1 MTRASSRL
9 EGTPEL
15 STSYTAEPAPYVSS
29 EENLYTKVAIED
41 AFVHSKQVE
50 GSIYLPKHIE
60 SDTALLYAPG
70 FMEFQAATAP
80 LARELAK
87 RGLVT
92 ITMKPLREQPEESKM
107 SWKHFSDPLILQ
119 QQVIHALLKATKKQ
133 YGLES
138 FDLAGHSMGAD
149 GAVGAAYHEVVTL
162 ENRDIDIRS
171 VVGDQPLGFDNGN
184 LKKKALRRLWA
195 IATRDLM
202 SVPKMMEYRGEGFN
216 EDAFNHIIHLDRIA
230 LEGLQCLKRSKVP
243 LRATALRTAGVKV
256 GATTGENDNFF
267 RSWAVKL
274 HSSHILDGHW
284 EIPGA
289 DHLHA
294 NAYPADHAEFL
305 KNVLTELNDG
315 KTEAV

>member
-15 STSYTAEPAPYVSS
+15 STPYEAEPIASVSQES
-29 EENLYTKVAIED
+29 ELYTKVAIED
-41 AFVHSKQVE
+41 AFIHSKPVS
-50 GSIYLPKHIE
+50 GSLYLPKHIE
-60 SDTALLYAPG
+60 SDVALLYAPG
-70 FMEFQAATAP
+70 FMEFEEATAP

-92 ITMKPLREQPEESKM
+92 LTMKPLREQPDESKY
-107 SWKHFSDPLILQ
+107 SRKHYSDPLILQ

-133 YGLES
+133 YGIER

-149 GAVGAAYHEVVTL
+149 EAVGAAYHEAVVL
-162 ENRDIDIRS
+162 ENRDVDIRS

-184 LKKKALRRLWA
+184 LKKKALMRLWA
-195 IATRDLM
+195 IATRDLT
-202 SVPKMMEYRGEGFN
+202 SVPEMMKYRGEGFN
-216 EDAFNHIIHLDRIA
+216 EDAFNHIVHLDRIA

-243 LRATALRTAGVKV
+243 LRAAGLRSAGVKV

-267 RSWAVKL
+267 RTWAVKL
-274 HSSHILDGHW
+274 HSGHLLDGHW

-294 NAYPADHAEFL
+294 NAHPAEHAEFL
-305 KNVLTELNDG
+305 KDVLAELNSTTT
-315 KTEAV
+315 KVA